1 MSFNMS
7 SMKFTT
13 KTYGRANQHATKA
26 TLNTKTIFNNAAPAP
41 APMLFNRQVNSIQ
54 TIMSTPK
61 TGCSSCGH

>member
-13 KTYGRANQHATKA
+13 KTYGRANPPA
-26 TLNTKTIFNNAAPAP
+26 LNTKTIFNNAAPAP
-41 APMLFNRQVNSIQ
+41 VLFNRQVNSIQ

-61 TGCSSCGH
+61 TGCGSCGH